1 MKLIA
6 GFSETPS
13 CCCGEGLRDHGG
25 SGDQLGGG
33 CRVQAETVPQLAGC
47 GTGDRWW
54 VYFRGRVKQDW
65 LMNQ

>member
-6 GFSETPS
+6 GFSEMPS

-33 CRVQAETVPQLAGC
+33 CRVQAETGVAS
-47 GTGDRWW
+47 
-54 VYFRGRVKQDW
+54 RVVALETDGGYI
-65 LMNQ
+65 LEEE

>member
-54 VYFRGRVKQDW
+54 VYFRGRVKPDW